1 MTELKEGDKAPDFSL
16 KNQKG
21 KTVTLNS
28 LKGKK
33 VVLYF
38 YPQDSTP
45 TCTVEACNLR
55 DNHAKLKKA
64 GYIILG
70 ISPDSEQK
78 HRNFIEKQKLPF
90 DLLADTETKMIQD
103 YGLWAEKT
111 MFGHT
116 YMGVLRTT
124 FLLDENGIITE
135 IIRKVVSKDHAKQ
148 ILKK

>member
-1 MTELKEGDKAPDFSL
+1 MELNVGDKAPDFSL
-16 KNQKG
+16 LNQKG
-21 KTVTLNS
+21 KTVTLDS

-55 DNHAKLKKA
+55 DNHKLLQKQ
-64 GYIILG
+64 GYTVLG
-70 ISPDSEQK
+70 ISPDSVQR
-78 HRNFIEKQKLPF
+78 HVNFIAKQKLPF
-90 DLLADTETKMIQD
+90 DLLADTETKMVQD
-103 YGLWAEKT
+103 YGVWAEKK
-111 MFGHT
+111 MFGRT

-135 IIRKVVSKDHAKQ
+135 IIRKVVSKDHAAQ
-148 ILKK
+148 ILGK

>member
-21 KTVTLNS
+21 KTVTLDS

-64 GYIILG
+64 GYTILG

-78 HRNFIEKQKLPF
+78 HLNFIAKQKLPF